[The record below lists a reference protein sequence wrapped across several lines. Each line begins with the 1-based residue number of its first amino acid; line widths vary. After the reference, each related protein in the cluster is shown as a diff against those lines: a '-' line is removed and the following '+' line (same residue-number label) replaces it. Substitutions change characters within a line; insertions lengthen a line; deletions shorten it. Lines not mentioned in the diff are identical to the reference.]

1 MPIDRL
7 LGTKEESMH
16 VLNFILTYAKHIW
29 HTQASSS
36 PVLEQNNAVEQ
47 YLVSKAKD
55 ISVRECRVDLR
66 GGAGNAVDY
75 LVHFLDKQSRMRHIV
90 SVI

>member
-16 VLNFILTYAKHIW
+16 VLNFILTYAKHVG

-47 YLVSKAKD
+47 YLVSKAENV
-55 ISVRECRVDLR
+55 SVRECRVGL
-66 GGAGNAVDY
+66 GGGTGNAVNY
-75 LVHFLDKQSRMRHIV
+75 LVHFLDKQSRMCHIV